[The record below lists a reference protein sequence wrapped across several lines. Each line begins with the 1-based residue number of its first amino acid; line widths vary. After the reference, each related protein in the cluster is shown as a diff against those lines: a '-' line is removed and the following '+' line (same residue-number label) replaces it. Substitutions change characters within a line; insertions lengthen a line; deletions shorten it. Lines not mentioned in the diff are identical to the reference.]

1 MSVGGVKTVQGAS
14 KPRLPSISE
23 AKKQQQQQRKE
34 RMLKQKSR
42 ANIKALE
49 SAMDRE
55 TLDQLHKLIKHS
67 DEVAGASRENFL
79 GRSFTLF

>member
-1 MSVGGVKTVQGAS
+1 MKPAQGAP

-23 AKKQQQQQRKE
+23 AKKLQQQQRRE
-34 RMLKQKSR
+34 RMQKQKSR

-55 TLDQLHKLIKHS
+55 TLDQLHRLIKNT
-67 DEVAGASRENFL
+67 DDPAGGMAYMYTGTRFI
-79 GRSFTLF
+79 